1 VRASAAVATRA
12 RGSMGFI
19 SAAKM
24 DFSCAR
30 GNPFSS
36 MEKKLPAIRHGPM
49 RFVRFHPAMNTLTPP
64 LRRLAVRLA
73 ALVFLLAM
81 GASAFASESGL
92 QPGYIFIMDVAGDV
106 KILSARD
113 PAGSAPAKGT
123 NLAAGDTVVTGAG
136 ARAALAFSN
145 GSLFEVTE
153 NSKFSVQEYL
163 QEPWKFSVEGW
174 NALESEPTKSQT
186 KVFLEY
192 GELIGKVKQLDAAS
206 SMQVSTPLGVAG
218 IRGTTFKV
226 RVVRNPDGSP
236 KSATVI
242 LVEGR
247 VNFSPQGGGEPTV
260 ITPGNS
266 VTVSMTVGPDG
277 QLIITPPVREALL
290 PEDIQLIQE
299 AVRTLLELSQGLTG
313 LGDTPSQPGGG
324 GDRPGPSE
332 NIDIPPIVPRP
343 TTTPTPI
350 PSGL

>member
-1 VRASAAVATRA
+1 
-12 RGSMGFI
+12 
-19 SAAKM
+19 
-24 DFSCAR
+24 
-30 GNPFSS
+30 
-36 MEKKLPAIRHGPM
+36 
-49 RFVRFHPAMNTLTPP
+49 
-64 LRRLAVRLA
+64 
-73 ALVFLLAM
+73 M
-81 GASAFASESGL
+81 GASASASESGL